1 MEADKKV
8 ARGYK
13 VTSSVP
19 TATEPSTPAAA
30 EPSTPAETHDVLE
43 DEVFVA
49 AAAVVDD
56 LDLHL
61 ESDDDQNNAEIMADA
76 NNSFEEEE
84 PTIRKAG
91 VGRRVLPSRKEVRS
105 TPSSHVHVPVASR
118 YVDL

>member
-19 TATEPSTPAAA
+19 PATEQ
-30 EPSTPAETHDVLE
+30 STPAEIHDILE

-61 ESDDDQNNAEIMADA
+61 ESDDDQNNAEITADI

>member
-1 MEADKKV
+1 MEAAKKV
-8 ARGYK
+8 ARGFK

-19 TATEPSTPAAA
+19 PAT
-30 EPSTPAETHDVLE
+30 EPSTPAETHDILE

-49 AAAVVDD
+49 AAVDDD

-61 ESDDDQNNAEIMADA
+61 ESDDDQNNAEITADV

-91 VGRRVLPSRKEVRS
+91 VGRRVLPSRTEVRS
-105 TPSSHVHVPVASR
+105 TPSSHDHVPVASR